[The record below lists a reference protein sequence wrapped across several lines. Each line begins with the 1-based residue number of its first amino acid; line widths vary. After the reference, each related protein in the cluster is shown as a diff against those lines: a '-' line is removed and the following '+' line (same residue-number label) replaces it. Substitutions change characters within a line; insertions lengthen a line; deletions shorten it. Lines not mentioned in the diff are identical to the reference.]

1 MSKNKSNKTLSMG
14 TALALTLAASPAISA
29 TANPFQIQTLK
40 SGYLVSQAD
49 TTSTPEGKGGKTPE
63 TKAKDGKCGGAMGS
77 ETKPKDGKCGAMKSD
92 EKKAKEAKCGEGT
105 CGGNTKKKP
114 M

>member
-1 MSKNKSNKTLSMG
+1 MRKKKSNKTLSLG
-14 TALALTLAASPAISA
+14 TAIALSLAASPAIAA
-29 TANPFQIQTLK
+29 TANPFQIQALK

-49 TTSTPEGKGGKTPE
+49 TSTSGDKSGKTPE
-63 TKAKDGKCGGAMGS
+63 AKVKDGKCGGAMGS

-92 EKKAKEAKCGEGT
+92 DSKAKEAKCGEGT